1 MKLSSII
8 TKFFILSLSFSA
20 FFDVAF
26 AQDAA
31 QGGGGESAAES
42 SVTSSSSKKAAVLPE
57 AVESNPIV
65 TIIRSGLS
73 VSEIKTVLSGSSS
86 VSKTDLRSI
95 TRSGDRTD
103 LKNVVTSVKKNEV
116 ELKTVSQITAAKG
129 SSKNALGRAKVIKT
143 ITDDMKENGID
154 SDNVDSILTSLLDPT
169 IETFGSNS
177 DSATEILAKVNQ
189 AEERVAVVVD
199 VEARIKSGELN
210 DELASSVLSA
220 SISTDVDNTFDK
232 AILEKQVTT
241 IVAVVQI
248 YGGDASAVS
257 SNDNLDGLLGSI
269 NQGIIDDNIKDDIIN
284 RVETIKDIETKI
296 ESGELNEELAASV
309 LAASKDTASTF
320 NKESS
325 DKQITNIV
333 EIVQIYGGDAAAV
346 ASNDNLAG
354 LLSSDLDVTDVK
366 ERVET
371 IKDVEEKG
379 LSGTEVEELISKLN
393 NTDTSSGDDPIDIE
407 QVIADAN
414 QIIAQSVIT
423 GNTEFNDD
431 SSDGGAS
438 SGDDST
444 TIDLGDYDL
453 DDTDSV
459 AKLQFVGNFVN
470 DGISQ
475 EVSEEIFEIKD
486 QLSLDLDTN
495 SDRSKLASALKLGFS
510 LDEIKN
516 ETNFD
521 YDFYSAAYATEGGDS
536 FSGGLSIDQA
546 KEAKSLGYEISDL
559 NNLSE
564 LVNNFENDGSYTVLS
579 LSGKNLSLIIEIL
592 ELDSADF
599 SQSEAL
605 AIEDSSYTSQDLYSI
620 HNLKQV
626 GFAVVDILGLSTEDY
641 TYYIQAYSEV
651 IGDVRLSKDELVKA
665 KANGYEL
672 NEISNLTLLVKNP
685 DNDGSYTVDSL
696 TGKDL
701 ALIVEALELDSAD
714 FSQAEALAIGGS
726 SYTSQDLDSID
737 TLKNSVTYHEL
748 TGTPLDDEGTLDY
761 STTSLNVNPINVSE
775 ILGFSPEQI
784 SKLVNYSDPGVS
796 YALFRTLQNF
806 SQESDI
812 DTNLEGIGQLVS
824 NILVN
829 RTSFS
834 DVPAYNADDVLNQGY
849 IDELAYFLDTYN
861 ILGQNG
867 SELLSF
873 INDGNSIT
881 KENYLSGYIKYL
893 AAYTGSRTFGDDF
906 DTSVADI
913 PLDNVTLLPGA
924 NFEIEGNHDVS
935 DLIDPAPITNN
946 NVNSD
951 DIKILVAGAAKDF
964 TITGDLTIHND
975 NKVEDH
981 ALVLAAA
988 DDLYLRS
995 EYSSANANDY
1005 SNPDP
1010 INIEYT
1016 GSNLAIASQDTMVLV
1031 NANISTGGNLAIGTL
1046 DELHIG
1052 LSDNH
1057 HSVITLGTGG
1067 KTPSPDNLYLYANDL
1082 ISVNGLDIEGYV
1094 SKVYMEAHTIALRG
1108 VHFPT
1113 DSRVMLRSKIGELN
1127 FNATPI
1133 NGYVNLYDSSHA
1145 SIRDGANLVRGD
1157 FEGSVGHYNSIAKH
1171 PNGDPYI
1178 SVRAQQAN

>member
-1 MKLSSII
+1 M
-8 TKFFILSLSFSA
+8 
-20 FFDVAF
+20 
-26 AQDAA
+26 
-31 QGGGGESAAES
+31 
-42 SVTSSSSKKAAVLPE
+42 
-57 AVESNPIV
+57 
-65 TIIRSGLS
+65 
-73 VSEIKTVLSGSSS
+73 
-86 VSKTDLRSI
+86 
-95 TRSGDRTD
+95 
-103 LKNVVTSVKKNEV
+103 
-116 ELKTVSQITAAKG
+116 KTVSQITNANG
-129 SSKNALGRAKVIKT
+129 SSKNALGRAKVYKT
-143 ITDDMKENGID
+143 ITDDIKENGID
-154 SDNVDSILTSLLDPT
+154 SDNVDSILSSLLDPT
-169 IETFGSNS
+169 IETFGSND

-210 DELASSVLSA
+210 EELASSVLAA
-220 SISTDVDNTFDK
+220 STSTDIDNTFDK
-232 AILEKQVTT
+232 SILENQVTT
-241 IVAVVQI
+241 IVEIVQI

-257 SNDNLDGLLGSI
+257 SNDNLDGLLESI
-269 NQGIIDDNIKDDIIN
+269 NQGHAVDDITE
-284 RVETIKDIETKI
+284 RVETIKDVETRIEL
-296 ESGELNEELAASV
+296 GELNDDLAASV
-309 LAASKDTASTF
+309 LAASKDTTTTF

-333 EIVQIYGGDAAAV
+333 EIVQIYGGDATAV

-354 LLSSDLDVTDVK
+354 LLNSDLDVSEIK
-366 ERVET
+366 ERVEV
-371 IKDVEEKG
+371 IQDIEEKG
-379 LSGTEVEELISKLN
+379 LSGTEVEEIISNLN
-393 NTDTSSGDDPIDIE
+393 NTDTPTGDDPIDIDE
-407 QVIADAN
+407 VIADAE
-414 QIIAQSVIT
+414 QIITQSIIT
-423 GNTEFNDD
+423 GTTDFNDD
-431 SSDGGAS
+431 TSDGGAS
-438 SGDDST
+438 SGDDSP
-444 TIDLGDYDL
+444 TIDLDEYDL
-453 DDTDSV
+453 DDSDSV
-459 AKLQFVGNFVN
+459 AKLQFVGSFVN

-475 EVSEEIFEIKD
+475 DVSEEIFEVKD
-486 QLSLDLDTN
+486 QLSLDLDTE
-495 SDRSKLASALKLGFS
+495 SDRSKLTNVIKLGFS

-516 ETNFD
+516 DTSFD
-521 YDFYSAAYATEGGDS
+521 YDFYSTAYLTEGGDS
-536 FSGGLSIDQA
+536 LSGGLTIDQA
-546 KEAKSLGYEISDL
+546 KEAKSLGYETSDL
-559 NNLSE
+559 NNLSK

-579 LSGKNLSLIIEIL
+579 LNGKNLSLIIETL
-592 ELDSADF
+592 ELESADF
-599 SQSEAL
+599 
-605 AIEDSSYTSQDLYSI
+605 TQD
-620 HNLKQV
+620 
-626 GFAVVDILGLSTEDY
+626 
-641 TYYIQAYSEV
+641 
-651 IGDVRLSKDELVKA
+651 
-665 KANGYEL
+665 
-672 NEISNLTLLVKNP
+672 
-685 DNDGSYTVDSL
+685 
-696 TGKDL
+696 
-701 ALIVEALELDSAD
+701 
-714 FSQAEALAIGGS
+714 EALAIGGQDTF
-726 SYTSQDLDSID
+726 TSEDDLKTIN
-737 TLKNSVTYHEL
+737 TLKNSITDL
-748 TGTPLDDEGTLDY
+748 TLTSSILDADDSVY
-761 STTSLNVNPINVSE
+761 NVSVDIASVDPITVSD

-784 SKLVNYSDPGVS
+784 SKLVNYNDPGVS
-796 YALFRTLQNF
+796 HALFRTLQNF

-824 NILVN
+824 DILVN

-834 DVPAYNADDVLNQGY
+834 DAPAYNADDVLNQGY
-849 IDELAYFLDTYN
+849 IDELAYFLDSYN

-906 DTSVADI
+906 DTSVANI

-924 NFEIEGNHDVS
+924 NFELEGNHDVS
-935 DLIDPAPITNN
+935 NLIDPAPLTNN

-995 EYSSANANDY
+995 EYSSANAEDY
-1005 SNPDP
+1005 SNPDT

-1082 ISVNGLDIEGYV
+1082 ISANGLDIEGYV
-1094 SKVYMEAHTIALRG
+1094 SKVYMEAHTLALRD

-1127 FNATPI
+1127 FNSTPI
-1133 NGYVNLYDSSHA
+1133 DGYVNLYDTSHA
-1145 SIRDGANLVRGD
+1145 SIRDGANLVRAD

-1171 PNGDPYI
+1171 ANGDPYI